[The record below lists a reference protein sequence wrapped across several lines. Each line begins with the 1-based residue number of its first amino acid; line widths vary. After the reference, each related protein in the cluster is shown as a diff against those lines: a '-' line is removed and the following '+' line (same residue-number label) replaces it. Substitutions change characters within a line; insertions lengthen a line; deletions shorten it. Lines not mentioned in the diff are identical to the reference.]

1 VHVLVAEPF
10 ELGGQLQPASEG
22 LDRAWRAMNAT
33 ADRVTRIQFQEDP
46 LNARSVHHFDRR

>member
-1 VHVLVAEPF
+1 VHVLAAEPF